1 MLSVLL
7 ANSFKLLQH
16 AVEAQ
21 TQTRLEALSPLL
33 DAALAGRVFQ
43 RDHTEVASI
52 LDRLVS
58 TQLTEIN
65 YLTVLDQFGGVIAS
79 SGSSASD
86 SLPEEDNSVMEA
98 LSDLSYDIRLPLTII
113 DTEVGSVCFGLS
125 LASMVNTK
133 NKVIREGIMI
143 AGAEILLSLLLL
155 ASGGYLITRH
165 IRLLAEG
172 SRRIASGDYSAR
184 ISVSGNDEIAM
195 LATDFNVMATAISS
209 NVQDLRSSE
218 MRAQAIFNAVGE
230 AIFIHDA
237 ESGKIIDV
245 NQQMCAMFNCSRE
258 EALDSEIG
266 VFSSNV
272 PPYTTDGALN
282 KIQAAVA
289 GVPQIFDWQAR
300 SLEGRIFWVEVSL
313 RLAKIGDDQRLISV
327 VRDISERKR
336 DEEDK
341 KELEKELHQ
350 AQRLESIGLMAG
362 GVAHDLNN
370 ILSGIVGY
378 PELILH
384 DLPEDSKLRRPIE
397 AIHESGKRAATV
409 VEDLLTVARG
419 AASTRELYNMNSL
432 VEEYLHSPECMKLK
446 SLHPEVSCQHRLA
459 AEFPN
464 VLCSSVHVKKCLMNL
479 VTNGA
484 ESSGDEGTVVVA
496 TFNCN
501 IDSVESAKQNMA
513 AGDYLIIKIQ
523 DNGSGISKKDMDHIF
538 EPFYS
543 KKVMGRSGTGLG
555 LTVVWNTMEDHRGK
569 VLVES
574 NEQGTCFQLYFPINK
589 EDKIVQPN
597 GNDELF
603 TSVSNESILVVDDE
617 LHLREIASNM
627 LHTLGYRVDV
637 ASSGE
642 EAIQFIKDNKVDLLV
657 LDMLMEPGIN
667 GRQTY
672 EEVKKLYP
680 DQKALVAS
688 GFSESD
694 EVKATLKLGA
704 GGFIKKPYSMNQ
716 LGRAVKEALRG

>member
-7 ANSFKLLQH
+7 GNSFKLLQN

-79 SGSSASD
+79 SGRSADD

-98 LSDLSYDIRLPLTII
+98 LSDLRYDVRLPLTII

-125 LASMVNTK
+125 LASMVATK
-133 NKVIREGIMI
+133 NKVIREGIVI
-143 AGAEILLSLLLL
+143 AGAEVLLSLLLL

-165 IRLLAEG
+165 IRLLAQG

-184 ISVSGNDEIAM
+184 ISVPGNDEIAM
-195 LATDFNVMATAISS
+195 LASDFNAMAKAVSS
-209 NVQDLRSSE
+209 NVQELRSSE

-230 AIFIHDA
+230 AIFIHEV

-245 NQQMCAMFNCSRE
+245 NQRMCAMYSCTRE
-258 EALDSEIG
+258 EALGNEIG
-266 VFSSNV
+266 AFSSNV
-272 PPYTTDGALN
+272 HPYTTDGSRN
-282 KIQAAVA
+282 EIEAAVA
-289 GVPQIFDWQAR
+289 GIPQVFDWQAR
-300 SLEGRIFWVEVSL
+300 SLDGRIFWVEVSL
-313 RLAKIGDDQRLISV
+313 RLAKIGDDQRLIAV
-327 VRDISERKR
+327 ARDISKRKR

-370 ILSGIVGY
+370 ILAGIVGY

-384 DLPEDSKLRRPIE
+384 DLPEDSKLRKPIE

-409 VEDLLTVARG
+409 VADLLTVARG
-419 AASTRELYNMNSL
+419 AASTRELCNMNSL

-446 SLHPEVSCQHRLA
+446 SLHPQVSYQHQLT
-459 AEFPN
+459 AELPN

-479 VTNGA
+479 VTNAA
-484 ESSGDEGTVVVA
+484 ESIDNEGTVA
-496 TFNCN
+496 ISTFNCN
-501 IDSVESAKQNMA
+501 IDSVESGKQKMA
-513 AGDYLIIKIQ
+513 AGDYIIIKIQ
-523 DNGSGISKKDMDHIF
+523 DNGPGISQKDMNHIF

-574 NEQGTCFQLYFPINK
+574 NGQGTCFQLYFPISK
-589 EDKIVQPN
+589 EEGIVQPH
-597 GNDELF
+597 GNDELL
-603 TSVSNESILVVDDE
+603 TSGSNEYILVVDDE
-617 LHLREIASNM
+617 LHLREIASNI

-637 ASSGE
+637 VSSGE
-642 EAIQFIKDNKVDLLV
+642 EAIQFVKDNKVDLLV

-672 EEVKKLYP
+672 EEVTKLYP
-680 DQKALVAS
+680 DQKALVTS

-694 EVKATLKLGA
+694 DVKATLKLGA

-716 LGRAVKEALRG
+716 LGRAVKEVLSG

>member
-7 ANSFKLLQH
+7 VNSFKLLQH

-21 TQTRLEALSPLL
+21 TQTRIEALSPLL

-43 RDHTEVASI
+43 RDHTEIASI

-79 SGSSASD
+79 SGRSATD

-133 NKVIREGIMI
+133 NKVMREGIMI

-155 ASGGYLITRH
+155 ASGGYLITRNV
-165 IRLLAEG
+165 RLLAEG

-184 ISVSGNDEIAM
+184 ISISGNDEIAM
-195 LATDFNVMATAISS
+195 LATDFNVMAKAISS

-218 MRAQAIFNAVGE
+218 MRAQAIFNAVGD
-230 AIFIHDA
+230 AILIHDA
-237 ESGKIIDV
+237 DSGKIIDV

-258 EALDSEIG
+258 EALGNEIG
-266 VFSSNV
+266 AFSSNIH
-272 PPYTTDGALN
+272 PYTTDGALN

-289 GVPQIFDWQAR
+289 GVPQIFDWQGR

-313 RLAKIGDDQRLISV
+313 RLAKIGDDQRLIAV

-384 DLPEDSKLRRPIE
+384 DLPEDSKLRGPIE

-409 VEDLLTVARG
+409 VGDLLTVARG

-432 VEEYLHSPECMKLK
+432 VEEYLHSPECMKLT
-446 SLHPEVSCQHRLA
+446 SLHPGVSCQHQLA

-484 ESSGDEGTVVVA
+484 ESLGDEGTVVVS

-523 DNGSGISKKDMDHIF
+523 DNGSGISQKDMAHIF

-555 LTVVWNTMEDHRGK
+555 LTVVWNTMEDHHGK

-574 NEQGTCFQLYFPINK
+574 NEQGTCFQLYFPISK
-589 EDKIVQPN
+589 EDKIVQPD
-597 GNDELF
+597 GNDELL
-603 TSVSNESILVVDDE
+603 TSGSNESILVVDDE

-642 EAIQFIKDNKVDLLV
+642 EAIQFVKDNKVDLLV

-672 EEVKKLYP
+672 EAVTKLYP
-680 DQKALVAS
+680 DQKALVLS

-704 GGFIKKPYSMNQ
+704 GGFIKKPYSINQ